1 MSDNRLIERDMD
13 MALKANTLPA
23 AAYAHIVTNLPSD
36 HVLTI
41 TCFSICSLASV
52 IISAYLRLTA
62 PTHVANSGNTLRSKY
77 QTKENS
83 KTMIIY
89 FSLSLNELLT
99 GIIMVILIYVI
110 YRNDGAVE
118 IKNIGY
124 AAEMLDLVTAYRV
137 LVINVALIYYWSKEK
152 HARKVKNITSHNAE
166 DHFKAMKEMW
176 K

>member
-1 MSDNRLIERDMD
+1 MYKLLSQ
-13 MALKANTLPA
+13 TLPA
-23 AAYAHIVTNLPSD
+23 AAFAYIVTNLPHD
-36 HVLTI
+36 HLLTI

-52 IISAYLRLTA
+52 IISAYLRFSA
-62 PTHVANSGNTLRSKY
+62 PEHVANSGNTLRSKY

-89 FSLSLNELLT
+89 FSLSLNELVT
-99 GIIMVILIYVI
+99 GVIMVGLIYFV
-110 YRNDGAVE
+110 YKNDEAVE
-118 IKNIGY
+118 IKNISY

-137 LVINVALIYYWSKEK
+137 LMINVALMYYWSKEK
-152 HARKVKNITSHNAE
+152 KARKVKNITSPNAE